1 MEANDYYLNQYLNQ
15 LDEEDAA
22 DTWKEQQVKYLM
34 SEGQDFYPWTN
45 DNVME
50 ALCNLAGGAEIF
62 FTSQVIVAAK
72 NLKNSTSQECLSIAT
87 IRVIEEYWTEAA
99 KKRAD
104 IDFSELE
111 NDHNE
116 D

>member
-1 MEANDYYLNQYLNQ
+1 MEANEYYLNQYLNQ

-22 DTWKEQQVKYLM
+22 DTWKQSQVEYLM
-34 SEGQDFYPWTN
+34 SEGQDCYPWTN

-72 NLKNSTSQECLSIAT
+72 NSKNSTSQECLSIAT
-87 IRVIEEYWTEAA
+87 IRVIEEYWTEVA
-99 KKRAD
+99 KIRAD
-104 IDFSELE
+104 KDFNAL
-111 NDHNE
+111 
-116 D
+116 